1 VNWTD
6 DGKWLYVGPEGAVSP
21 TTVLIATNGTQAPP
35 DTLATL
41 LQSAAKG
48 ELPPGVRLIE
58 KPLVVPGLDPSTYV
72 FTRRDVQRNL
82 FRIPL
87 H

>member
-1 VNWTD
+1 M
-6 DGKWLYVGPEGAVSP
+6 
-21 TTVLIATNGTQAPP
+21 
-35 DTLATL
+35 
-41 LQSAAKG
+41 LQSVAKG
-48 ELPPGVRLIE
+48 DLPPGTRLIE
-58 KPLVVPGLDPSTYV
+58 RPLVVPGRDPSTYV